1 MSKNFRPE
9 DFLGCNLID
18 KTYLDEEGF
27 LLSSAVNNGRE
38 LRKNFGRYMLDYSYT
53 KKRGNLTFYLYFRG
67 DPIGSIFYC
76 QNYRPNFMMP
86 RANVFSATREGF
98 LEMMMP
104 LDKDLAFWLLWN
116 I

>member
-1 MSKNFRPE
+1 MSNRHKPE
-9 DFLGCNLID
+9 DFLGCNLTD
-18 KTYLDEEGF
+18 KIYLDEDGF

-38 LRKNFGRYMLDYSYT
+38 LRKNFGRYMLDYSYS
-53 KKRGNLTFYLYFRG
+53 KKRDVLAFYLYFRG
-67 DPIGSIFYC
+67 DPIGAAFYY
-76 QNYRPNFMMP
+76 QKHKPHFQTPQTIM
-86 RANVFSATREGF
+86 TREGF